1 MVINPLKNLI
11 MKKNVGSIDKIVRIL
26 IAAVAIWVAYTQQ
39 VASPWDYVLY
49 VVAAIML
56 ITAVT
61 STCPLWIVFSINSLK
76 AKLKG

>member
-1 MVINPLKNLI
+1 
-11 MKKNVGSIDKIVRIL
+11 MKKNVGSIDKIVRVL
-26 IAAVAIWVAYTQQ
+26 IAAVAIWAAYTQQ

-56 ITAVT
+56 ITALM
-61 STCPLWIVFSINSLK
+61 STCPLWLVFGVNSIK